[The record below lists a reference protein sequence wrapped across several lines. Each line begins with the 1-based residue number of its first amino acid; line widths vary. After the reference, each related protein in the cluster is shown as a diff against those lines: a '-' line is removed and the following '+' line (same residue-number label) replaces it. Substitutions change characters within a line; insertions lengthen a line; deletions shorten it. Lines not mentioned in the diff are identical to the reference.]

1 MELTYLA
8 SPYSSGGAGLLERQ
22 RRFEKVCKI
31 AAALMRKGE
40 NIFCPIAHSHPIEIY
55 GMTTVEG
62 HDFWLK
68 QDFAVLAKCTKMVV
82 VKMATWEQSVGIARE
97 LALAKHIGIPIAY
110 VTEEEALD
118 A

>member
-8 SPYSSGGAGLLERQ
+8 SPYSSGGAGLLERN
-22 RRFEKVCKI
+22 RRFEKVCRI
-31 AAALMRKGE
+31 AAALMLKGE
-40 NIFCPIAHSHPIEIY
+40 NIFCPIAHSHPIELH
-55 GMTTVEG
+55 GMTATEG

-68 QDFAVLAKCTKMVV
+68 QDFAVLAKCTKMKV

-97 LALAKHIGIPIAY
+97 LALAHHIGIPVVYI
-110 VTEEEALD
+110 TEEEALN